1 MFGRSA
7 QIGFGTDLV
16 HETFAAGEPTSIFH
30 GQTIGGTLPTS
41 ICDDGELEFHAS
53 EMGLLSKAKLAAKRA
68 ALNGIPKS
76 ICELPLGE
84 VGAAGRKP
92 ILVSRTKETRSQ
104 RKRDERKGNRK

>member
-1 MFGRSA
+1 MLVRAEDPKHLPRERQHPSPHSHIRPGNYL
-7 QIGFGTDLV
+7 IDGT
-16 HETFAAGEPTSIFH
+16 
-30 GQTIGGTLPTS
+30 TS